1 VPLQTT
7 DLEDVMTTETVGH
20 DRRGVATT
28 RREPRLTE
36 TKHSTKTSEMY
47 VMIAAVVGVLA
58 AAQYTDDLTARWA
71 WILVSAIAIGYMISR
86 GLAKSGGRES
96 YEHVT

>member
-1 VPLQTT
+1 
-7 DLEDVMTTETVGH
+7 MTTETIRG
-20 DRRGVATT
+20 DQRAMTPARAERRT
-28 RREPRLTE
+28 TE

-47 VMIAAVVGVLA
+47 VMIAAIAGVLL

-86 GLAKSGGRES
+86 GLAKSGGQQPS
-96 YEHVT
+96 

>member
-1 VPLQTT
+1 
-7 DLEDVMTTETVGH
+7 MTTETVRG
-20 DRRGVATT
+20 DQRAMTPARGERRD
-28 RREPRLTE
+28 TE

-47 VMIAAVVGVLA
+47 VMIAAVAGVLV

-86 GLAKSGGRES
+86 GLAKSGS
-96 YEHVT
+96 QQPS

>member
-1 VPLQTT
+1 VPLQTI
-7 DLEDVMTTETVGH
+7 DLEDTMTTETLGR
-20 DRRGVATT
+20 DRREATGT
-28 RREPRLTE
+28 RREPRVVE

-71 WILVSAIAIGYMISR
+71 WILVSAIAIGYMLSR

-96 YEHVT
+96 Y

>member
-1 VPLQTT
+1 
-7 DLEDVMTTETVGH
+7 MTTETLGH
-20 DRRGVATT
+20 NRREATTT
-28 RREPRLTE
+28 RREPRVTE
-36 TKHSTKTSEMY
+36 TKHSTKTSELY

-86 GLAKSGGRES
+86 GLAKSGGGES
-96 YEHVT
+96 Y

>member
-1 VPLQTT
+1 
-7 DLEDVMTTETVGH
+7 MTTETVRG
-20 DRRGVATT
+20 DQRTITPARGERRA
-28 RREPRLTE
+28 TE

-47 VMIAAVVGVLA
+47 VMIAAVAGVLV

-86 GLAKSGGRES
+86 GLAKSGS
-96 YEHVT
+96 QQPS

>member
-1 VPLQTT
+1 
-7 DLEDVMTTETVGH
+7 MTTETVRG
-20 DRRGVATT
+20 DQRAMTPPRVERRVA
-28 RREPRLTE
+28 E

-47 VMIAAVVGVLA
+47 VMIAAVAGVLL

-86 GLAKSGGRES
+86 GLAKSGSREPS
-96 YEHVT
+96 

>member
-1 VPLQTT
+1 
-7 DLEDVMTTETVGH
+7 MTTETLGH
-20 DRRGVATT
+20 DRRGVTTT
-28 RREPRLTE
+28 RHEPRVTE

-47 VMIAAVVGVLA
+47 VMIAAVAGVLA

-86 GLAKSGGRES
+86 GLAKSGARGS
-96 YEHVT
+96 H

>member
-1 VPLQTT
+1 
-7 DLEDVMTTETVGH
+7 MTTETVRG
-20 DRRGVATT
+20 DQRAMTPLRGERRA
-28 RREPRLTE
+28 TE

-47 VMIAAVVGVLA
+47 VMIAAIVGVLL

-86 GLAKSGGRES
+86 GLAKSGSREPS
-96 YEHVT
+96 